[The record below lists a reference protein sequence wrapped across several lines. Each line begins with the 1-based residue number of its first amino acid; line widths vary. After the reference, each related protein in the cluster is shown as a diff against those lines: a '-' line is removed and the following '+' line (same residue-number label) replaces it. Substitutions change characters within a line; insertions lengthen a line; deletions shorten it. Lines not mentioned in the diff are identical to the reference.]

1 MKYFY
6 LFALALISISCG
18 VKVPYTTQLRDEFG
32 LDTEEKMGRVQFFVS
47 GTIYLDEEKRNES
60 QNTTQNGTLISSSSS
75 NKESVIIPINT
86 KCIFEGFGNKG
97 ELLVRFETGDGKVIP
112 FATREGGAS
121 TGKRFFFSPETNS
134 SGSYMKYG
142 SGQYKVRTAVTTDAR
157 NVHLLVIKRRLD
169 RSKRK
174 ERVVKGMK
182 V

>member
-32 LDTEEKMGRVQFFVS
+32 LDTEEKILRVQFFVS

-134 SGSYMKYG
+134 SGSL
-142 SGQYKVRTAVTTDAR
+142 YKGRTAVTTDAR